1 MLSSTRPVEPWKSQR
16 TLGARSAVEA
26 EAQAPVG
33 RRDQRRRVGLS
44 QALLVGGFLSAL
56 AVQFPAGQERPADQT
71 PTFRARTDVVQ
82 LDVSVLDHQGQPVR
96 GLAAA
101 DFTVLKD
108 GRAQPIVAFTAID
121 VPTWTSATATWM
133 REIGQ
138 DVATNRLDA
147 RRAVVI
153 VMDDVNKTPANDPL
167 TPLAKKIALATI
179 DGLGP
184 ADLAAVV
191 HVLNRDRG
199 QEFTLD
205 RTRLRASVDRFV
217 ASADRFPDSPFAAS
231 WGRGVQGG
239 GAPSGAC
246 YLKDCV
252 AECLYTAGQVL
263 AAWPGARKTVVL
275 ISAGR
280 QHPGIEETQAEA
292 DERRRM
298 FTALQTANVTVYQF
312 DPHGL
317 QTSVPPLTDFGTLAE
332 ATGGRTV
339 TNTNAPQ
346 GQVSAMFREN
356 SSYYILG
363 LRADDNADGRFHRL
377 RVTVNRPDVQVRTRA
392 GYFSDKRPRTK
403 PNQPSDLERALSGG
417 LPAGDLPVS
426 VSAAPFATAGKPGA
440 ALALVARLDHDA
452 TLAGEAVIEL
462 VAAAFNTNWKQ
473 VAGATQRFVLRPS
486 NVGARFSETTLRLNL
501 PPGRYEVRTAMR
513 NTADGR
519 TGSVFTSVT
528 VPDFN
533 REPLSLSGL
542 EVESLP
548 GGAAALE
555 DLAGVVPEV
564 RMTTVRQFSGEQQ
577 AAVVVRVYQR
587 RTKTLT
593 PVRLGTRIVDG
604 QDRAV
609 FTTEAVLEPAAF
621 NAERLAD
628 YRVDL
633 PLGRLSDGE
642 YLLTLEASIASTVVR
657 RNLRFTV
664 RRERPMPEPG

>member
-1 MLSSTRPVEPWKSQR
+1 VTFGTLLFPPRKTQPMLDD
-16 TLGARSAVEA
+16 RSAPTT
-26 EAQAPVG
+26 QARAGIG
-33 RRDQRRRVGLS
+33 RGCLRAGFI
-44 QALLVGGFLSAL
+44 QALLIGGFLSAL
-56 AVQFPAGQERPADQT
+56 AVQLPTGQERPANQT

-121 VPTWTSATATWM
+121 VPTWDSATTTWM
-133 REIGQ
+133 REIDQ

-153 VMDDVNKTPANDPL
+153 VMDDVNKTPASDPL
-167 TPLAKKIALATI
+167 VPLAKSIANATI

-191 HVLNRDRG
+191 HVLNRGSG

-205 RTRLRASVDRFV
+205 RTRLRAAVGRFQP
-217 ASADRFPDSPFAAS
+217 SADRLPESPYSAS
-231 WGRGVQGG
+231 RGSRAVQTG

-252 AECLYTAGQVL
+252 AECLYTVGQVL

-280 QHPGIEETQAEA
+280 QPSGIEETLAEA

-298 FTALQTANVTVYQF
+298 FTALQNANVTVYQF

-317 QTSVPPLTDFGTLAE
+317 QTAAQALTDFGTLAE
-332 ATGGRTV
+332 STGGRAIR
-339 TNTNAPQ
+339 NTNAPAA
-346 GQVSAMFREN
+346 QVPQMFREN
-356 SSYYILG
+356 SSYYVLG

-377 RVTVNRPDVQVRTRA
+377 QVKVNRPDVQVRTRA
-392 GYFSDKRPRTK
+392 GYFSDKRSTAKSAQR
-403 PNQPSDLERALSGG
+403 SAVERALSGG

-426 VSAAPFATAGKPGA
+426 VSAAPFATAGRPGA

-452 TLAGEAVIEL
+452 NLAGEAVIEL
-462 VAAAFNTNWKQ
+462 VAAAFNANWKQ
-473 VAGATQRFVLRPS
+473 VAGATQRFMLRPS
-486 NVGARFSETTLRLNL
+486 NVGARYSETTLRLNL

-513 NTADGR
+513 NTADDR

-542 EVESLP
+542 VVESLP

-564 RMTTVRQFSGEQQ
+564 RMTTVRQFSTDQRV
-577 AAVVVRVYQR
+577 AAVARVYQR
-587 RTKTLT
+587 RAKTLT
-593 PVRLGTRIVDG
+593 PVRVSARIVDG
-604 QDRAV
+604 QDRAA
-609 FTTEAVLEPAAF
+609 FTAEAVLEPAAF
-621 NAERLAD
+621 NAERQAD
-628 YRVDL
+628 YKLDL
-633 PLGRLSDGE
+633 PLARLTDGA
-642 YLLTLEASIASTVVR
+642 YLLTLEASTGSTSTR

-664 RRERPMPEPG
+664 RRERP

>member
-1 MLSSTRPVEPWKSQR
+1 MLD
-16 TLGARSAVEA
+16 ARSAVEA
-26 EAQAPVG
+26 EVQAPVG
-33 RRDQRRRVGLS
+33 RRERRRHAGFL
-44 QALLVGGFLSAL
+44 QALLVGGVLSAL
-56 AVQFPAGQERPADQT
+56 AVQFPTGQERPADQT
-71 PTFRARTDVVQ
+71 PTFRARTDLVQ
-82 LDVSVLDHQGQPVR
+82 LDVSVLDREGQPVR

-153 VMDDVNKTPANDPL
+153 VMDDVNRTPASDPL
-167 TPLAKKIALATI
+167 IPLAKSIASATI

-191 HVLNRDRG
+191 HVLNRERG

-205 RTRLRASVDRFV
+205 RPRLRASVDRFV
-217 ASADRFPDSPFAAS
+217 PSIDRLPASPFSAS
-231 WGRGVQGG
+231 YGRGTQGG
-239 GAPSGAC
+239 GLPSGAC

-252 AECLYTAGQVL
+252 GEALYTAGQVL

-280 QHPGIEETQAEA
+280 QHPGIEETLAEA

-298 FTALQTANVTVYQF
+298 FTSLQTANVTVYQF

-317 QTSVPPLTDFGTLAE
+317 QTAAPPLTDFGTLAE
-332 ATGGRTV
+332 STGGRTI
-339 TNTNAPQ
+339 TNSNAPTSVVPQ
-346 GQVSAMFREN
+346 MFREN
-356 SSYYILG
+356 SSYYVLG

-377 RVTVNRPDVQVRTRA
+377 QVKVNRPDVQVRTRA

-403 PNQPSDLERALSGG
+403 SEQTSAVERALSGG

-452 TLAGEAVIEL
+452 NLAGEAVIEL

-473 VAGATQRFVLRPS
+473 VAGATQRFALRPS

-513 NTADGR
+513 NTADDR
-519 TGSVFTSVT
+519 TGSVFTSVS
-528 VPDFN
+528 VPDFS

-542 EVESLP
+542 VVECPSV
-548 GGAAALE
+548 GAATPD
-555 DLAGVVPEV
+555 DLAGVVPPL
-564 RMTTVRQFSGEQQ
+564 RMTTVRQFSAAQQ

-587 RTKTLT
+587 RTTTLI
-593 PVRLGTRIVDG
+593 PVRLGTRVVDG

-621 NAERLAD
+621 DAERHAD

-633 PLGRLSDGE
+633 PLARLSDGE
-642 YLLTLEASIASTVVR
+642 YLLTLEASAASTVVR
-657 RNLRFTV
+657 RNLRFMV
-664 RRERPMPEPG
+664 RR

>member
-1 MLSSTRPVEPWKSQR
+1 VAPVARLFPPRKTRW
-16 TLGARSAVEA
+16 TFGARPAFEA
-26 EAQAPVG
+26 DAQAPVG
-33 RRDQRRRVGLS
+33 RRERRRRAGIA

-56 AVQFPAGQERPADQT
+56 AVQYPTGQERLADRT
-71 PTFRARTDVVQ
+71 PTFHARTDVLQ
-82 LDVSVLDHQGQPVR
+82 LDVSVLDHEGQPVR

-121 VPTWTSATATWM
+121 VPTWTAATTTWT
-133 REIGQ
+133 REIGH
-138 DVATNRLDA
+138 DVATNRQDA

-153 VMDDVNKTPANDPL
+153 VMDDINKTPASDPL
-167 TPLAKKIALATI
+167 LPLAKSIANATI

-191 HVLNRDRG
+191 HVLHRGSG

-205 RTRLRASVDRFV
+205 RTRLRAAVDRFQ
-217 ASADRFPDSPFAAS
+217 ASIDRLPDSPYSAS
-231 WGRGVQGG
+231 RGSRGIQGGG

-252 AECLYTAGQVL
+252 AEALYTAGQVL
-263 AAWPGARKTVVL
+263 AAWPGVRKTVVL

-280 QHPGIEETQAEA
+280 QHPGIEETLAEA
-292 DERRRM
+292 DERRQM
-298 FTALQTANVTVYQF
+298 FTALQNANVTVYQF

-317 QTSVPPLTDFGTLAE
+317 QTSAPPLTDLGTLAE
-332 ATGGRTV
+332 STGGRV
-339 TNTNAPQ
+339 ITNTNAPASLVPQ
-346 GQVSAMFREN
+346 MFREN
-356 SSYYILG
+356 SSYYVLG
-363 LRADDNADGRFHRL
+363 LRAEDNADGRFHRL
-377 RVTVNRPDVQVRTRA
+377 QVKVNHPDVQVRTRA
-392 GYFSDKRPRTK
+392 GYFSDKRPPKKSEQR
-403 PNQPSDLERALSGG
+403 SAVERALSGG

-426 VSAAPFATAGKPGA
+426 ISAAPFATAGKPGA

-452 TLAGEAVIEL
+452 NLAGEAVIEL

-473 VAGATQRFVLRPS
+473 VAGATQRFILRPS

-513 NTADGR
+513 NTVDDR

-542 EVESLP
+542 VVESLP

-555 DLAGVVPEV
+555 DLAGVVPPV
-564 RMTTVRQFSGEQQ
+564 RMTTVRQFSAEQPA
-577 AAVVVRVYQR
+577 AAVARVYQR
-587 RTKTLT
+587 RGKTLT
-593 PVRLGTRIVDG
+593 PVRVSARIVDD
-604 QDRAV
+604 QDRAA
-609 FTTEAVLEPAAF
+609 FTTESVLEPARF
-621 NAERLAD
+621 NAERQAD
-628 YRVDL
+628 YRLDL
-633 PLGRLSDGE
+633 PLDRLPDGE
-642 YLLTLEASIASTVVR
+642 YLLTLEASAGSTAAR

-664 RRERPMPEPG
+664 RR

>member
-1 MLSSTRPVEPWKSQR
+1 VLSSTRPFRPGKSLR
-16 TLGARSAVEA
+16 TLGARSAVGA
-26 EAQAPVG
+26 DGHTPAG
-33 RRDQRRRVGLS
+33 RRELRRRAGFV
-44 QALLVGGFLSAL
+44 QALLVCGFLSAL
-56 AVQFPAGQERPADQT
+56 AVQFSTGQERPANQT
-71 PTFRARTDVVQ
+71 PTFRARTDVIQ

-108 GRAQPIVAFTAID
+108 GRGQPIAAFTAID
-121 VPTWTSATATWM
+121 VPTWTSATTTWM
-133 REIGQ
+133 REIGH

-153 VMDDVNKTPANDPL
+153 VMDDVNKTPASDPL
-167 TPLAKKIALATI
+167 IPLARSIANATI

-191 HVLNRDRG
+191 HVLNRGSG

-205 RTRLRASVDRFV
+205 RTRLRAAVARFQPSTDRLPESPYS
-217 ASADRFPDSPFAAS
+217 AS
-231 WGRGVQGG
+231 RGSRVVGG

-246 YLKDCV
+246 YLRDCV
-252 AECLYTAGQVL
+252 AESLYTAGQVL

-280 QHPGIEETQAEA
+280 QHPGIEETLAEA

-298 FTALQTANVTVYQF
+298 FTALQNANVTVYQF

-317 QTSVPPLTDFGTLAE
+317 QTAAPALTDLGTLAE
-332 ATGGRTV
+332 STGGRV
-339 TNTNAPQ
+339 ITNTNAPA
-346 GQVSAMFREN
+346 GQVPQMFQEN
-356 SSYYILG
+356 SSYYVLG
-363 LRADDNADGRFHRL
+363 IRADDNADGRFHRL
-377 RVTVNRPDVQVRTRA
+377 QVKVNRLDVQVRTRA
-392 GYFSDKRPRTK
+392 GYYSDRRPPAESEQR
-403 PNQPSDLERALSGG
+403 SGVERALSGG

-426 VSAAPFATAGKPGA
+426 VSAVPFATAGKPGA
-440 ALALVARLDHDA
+440 ALAVVAHLDHDA
-452 TLAGEAVIEL
+452 NLAGEAVIEL

-513 NTADGR
+513 NTADDR

-542 EVESLP
+542 IVRSLP

-555 DLAGVVPEV
+555 DLAGVVPPV
-564 RMTTVRQFSGEQQ
+564 RMTTVRQFSAAQQ

-609 FTTEAVLEPAAF
+609 LTTDAVLEPAAF
-621 NAERLAD
+621 NVERQAD
-628 YRVDL
+628 YGVDL

-642 YLLTLEASIASTVVR
+642 YLLTLEASTASTVVR

-664 RRERPMPEPG
+664 RR